1 MYYRSKSV
9 KFTNPVEVL
18 NDSDF
23 TVVILSMILDV
34 VLFHVRAD
42 VFFHLLV
49 FTDLELQGALQYNT
63 RRLAAWKRLH
73 VSIPVGQN
81 VAAYVVTSQKNGHSL
96 PLEDPLKSSQ
106 SFSLVTLRNMVTLCH
121 TVWA

>member
-23 TVVILSMILDV
+23 TVIILSMILDV

-73 VSIPVGQN
+73 VRIPVGQN
-81 VAAYVVTSQKNGHSL
+81 VPAYVVTSQKMAIPCPWRTH
-96 PLEDPLKSSQ
+96 
-106 SFSLVTLRNMVTLCH
+106 
-121 TVWA
+121 